1 MKGRTFLTTLLIGI
15 LCLSLLLAG
24 CGSKE
29 PVDQSGESSSGEANS
44 GNDTAL
50 GGESNFN
57 PTGYPIVKEKVT
69 LTALVNNYSADF
81 PDDYNKFNLV
91 KKAEETTN
99 VHIEWIM
106 PGSGFE
112 EQKSLLLASDDL
124 PDIIFGCNDFE
135 LIKYG
140 GDGVLL
146 PLEDLIDKY
155 TVNLK
160 RIFEEHPATK
170 ALVTAPDGHIYTTPR
185 VNEGPWMYREGMG
198 VGVINVK
205 WIEDLGLKMPTTI
218 DEFEEVMKAFKTQ
231 DPNNNGIADEI
242 PITANGDPMTMH
254 GLGYLMDSFGVSARW
269 HFADVRDGKVV
280 FIGTLPEYK
289 EAIKWLSKLWAQGLI
304 DQEWFTQ
311 DYTKKA
317 SKLNNDPYIVG
328 YADLWDIND
337 DFGTEKAHEYYDYMP
352 PLKGPGGRD
361 PIMYRAAYPGYDR
374 FGAVITRAC
383 EMPEVAIR
391 YIDYIYDTYNSI
403 EWIEGEFD
411 VRLKKH
417 EEGYYYIP
425 DPPEGMNQQQWRCQS
440 CPAHSVT
447 WAVFE
452 DGYKNILRLTYT
464 DQKVNFMEQ
473 YVKPY
478 AEKDPWP
485 PVFRTIEEEE
495 RYNQIDSAIIPY
507 ANMKAAEWIM
517 NGTID
522 EEWDAYIEELNKM
535 GLNDWLSI
543 NQAAYDRWQGVL
555 QNASK

>member
-242 PITANGDPMTMH
+242 PITANGDP
-254 GLGYLMDSFGVSARW
+254 
-269 HFADVRDGKVV
+269 
-280 FIGTLPEYK
+280 
-289 EAIKWLSKLWAQGLI
+289 
-304 DQEWFTQ
+304 
-311 DYTKKA
+311 
-317 SKLNNDPYIVG
+317 
-328 YADLWDIND
+328 
-337 DFGTEKAHEYYDYMP
+337 
-352 PLKGPGGRD
+352 
-361 PIMYRAAYPGYDR
+361 
-374 FGAVITRAC
+374 
-383 EMPEVAIR
+383 
-391 YIDYIYDTYNSI
+391 
-403 EWIEGEFD
+403 
-411 VRLKKH
+411 
-417 EEGYYYIP
+417 
-425 DPPEGMNQQQWRCQS
+425 
-440 CPAHSVT
+440 
-447 WAVFE
+447 
-452 DGYKNILRLTYT
+452 
-464 DQKVNFMEQ
+464 
-473 YVKPY
+473 
-478 AEKDPWP
+478 
-485 PVFRTIEEEE
+485 
-495 RYNQIDSAIIPY
+495 
-507 ANMKAAEWIM
+507 
-517 NGTID
+517 
-522 EEWDAYIEELNKM
+522 
-535 GLNDWLSI
+535 
-543 NQAAYDRWQGVL
+543 
-555 QNASK
+555 